1 MKKNRIYIILALA
14 ILVVATA
21 ILSYYRLFVQSNLS
35 STEEVTVCVVR
46 KETIAQNVFNTN
58 GLMLYSERSWQ
69 LAARLKKL
77 TVVKPGR
84 YRLKSGMSNN
94 DIIAEFRSGG
104 ATTLNLRIDD
114 VSSLEELASKLG
126 NSMLQDSAHFIS
138 AFTNDSLLSK
148 LGINPAYVA
157 TYIRPNT
164 YEFFWNMTGEAF
176 LRRMLSESDKLWS
189 AARQTACEQQG
200 ITKEEVVILAS
211 IVKAETGATEEAPR
225 IAGLYLNRL
234 RIGMPLQSDPT
245 AIFGRRKSTQRVYL
259 TDIQSDSP
267 YNTYKFVGLPPGP
280 INFPETIYIDA
291 VLEAEQNNFVF
302 MCAEPGSTGKHRFA
316 KSLSEHERNRKEY
329 VTWLDKKGIR

>member
-1 MKKNRIYIILALA
+1 MKKNRIYIIVALT
-14 ILVVATA
+14 IVIIATA
-21 ILSYYRLFVQSNLS
+21 ILSYFRVFIQSNLS
-35 STEEVTVCVVR
+35 CTDEVVVCVVR
-46 KETIAQNVFNTN
+46 KETAAQNVFTTN
-58 GLMLYSERSWQ
+58 GLQLMSERSWQ
-69 LAARLKKL
+69 FAARLKKL
-77 TVVKPGR
+77 KVVKPGR

-104 ATTLNLRIDD
+104 AATLNLRIDD

-126 NSMLQDSAHFIS
+126 NSMLYDSAHFMS
-138 AFTNDSLLSK
+138 AFTNDSLLRA
-148 LGINPAYVA
+148 LEINPTLMA
-157 TYIRPNT
+157 TIIRPNT
-164 YEFFWNMTGEAF
+164 YEFFWNMTGDAF
-176 LRRMLSESDKLWS
+176 IRKMQSESDKLWS
-189 AARQTACEQQG
+189 AARMEACAQRG
-200 ITKEEVVILAS
+200 MSKEEVVILAS

-280 INFPETIYIDA
+280 INFPETNYIDA
-291 VLEAEQNNFVF
+291 VLQAEENGYVF